1 MGSSHRQLKCDP
13 FGVLR
18 RAALTYESTIM
29 KHSLILARSG
39 SRSRR
44 KGPILTINSARQW
57 KIAPWSPMKKGR
69 MKGHSRVF
77 LPAESAKVRRS
88 TNTNQLRA
96 KRHLIPKTPSGV
108 TGYGATIC
116 TVSTLAKVTT
126 PREEDFENRYLTS
139 GYCFK
144 YFRNSSTCTC
154 FASAFG
160 LLHFFFLILGIK
172 DVERT

>member
-116 TVSTLAKVTT
+116 TVRYIHISISITQLLYV
-126 PREEDFENRYLTS
+126 NRL
-139 GYCFK
+139 
-144 YFRNSSTCTC
+144 
-154 FASAFG
+154 SAP
-160 LLHFFFLILGIK
+160 LRKSPLPEKKISRIGI
-172 DVERT
+172 